1 MTYTIREASATDAP
15 SILSL
20 IQELAVYE
28 KAPQEVINTAEKIAE
43 EMNAEMPLF
52 SCLLAEDEENNVV
65 GFALWYFRY
74 STWKGRCLYLEDLY
88 IQPAHRRFGL
98 GKRFLKELGKEAQKH
113 ACDLLCWQVLDW
125 NTPAI
130 DFYKSFNTTLDEEW
144 INCKI
149 KPEELLKIFIK
160 PRK

>member
-1 MTYTIREASATDAP
+1 MTYTIREATAADAP
-15 SILSL
+15 AILSL

-28 KAPQEVINTAEKIAE
+28 KAPEEVINTAEKIAK
-43 EMNAEMPLF
+43 EMKAEAPLF
-52 SCLLAEDEENNVV
+52 SCLLAEDEAGNVV

-88 IQPAHRRFGL
+88 IQPQHRRFGL
-98 GKRFLKELGKEAQKH
+98 GKRFLKELGKEAQKQE
-113 ACDLLCWQVLDW
+113 CELLCWQVLDW

-130 DFYKSFNTTLDEEW
+130 DFYKSFSTTLDEEW

-149 KPEELLKIFIK
+149 KPAELLKNLN
-160 PRK
+160 